1 MYGNPA
7 FDCSGAQVHA
17 VCRQLATV
25 VTVDGVVDDTN
36 IERVAALALRFVI
49 AEKPFVLDLSNVSS
63 FSAHSVSLLSRS
75 RRAVLQQRRRV
86 DARRKRHGAARTTGR
101 RAELPGGRFGARRA
115 ALFRRLHH
123 RTSLLA
129 TDPDQK
135 DCVAKGVPGAT
146 RHSLA
151 RIPAWPSARAGQ
163 ARSARRLIA
172 AESTRPTL
180 GYALDRRRHERDRI
194 APRRLVA

>member
-63 FSAHSVSLLSRS
+63 FSAHSVSLLSLVDERCFNS
-75 RRAVLQQRRRV
+75 GVEWTLVASDTVL
-86 DARRKRHGAARTTGR
+86 RT
-101 RAELPGGRFGARRA
+101 LRA
-115 ALFRRLHH
+115 AGLSFPVADSVPDALHYFGDCITERRC
-123 RTSLLA
+123 LLPILTKKTA
-129 TDPDQK
+129 
-135 DCVAKGVPGAT
+135 
-146 RHSLA
+146 
-151 RIPAWPSARAGQ
+151 
-163 ARSARRLIA
+163 
-172 AESTRPTL
+172 
-180 GYALDRRRHERDRI
+180 
-194 APRRLVA
+194 

>member
-63 FSAHSVSLLSRS
+63 FSAHSVSLLSR
-75 RRAVLQQRRRV
+75 V
-86 DARRKRHGAARTTGR
+86 DERC
-101 RAELPGGRFGARRA
+101 FN
-115 ALFRRLHH
+115 
-123 RTSLLA
+123 S
-129 TDPDQK
+129 
-135 DCVAKGVPGAT
+135 GVE
-146 RHSLA
+146 
-151 RIPAWPSARAGQ
+151 WD
-163 ARSARRLIA
+163 
-172 AESTRPTL
+172 AESQPTRCCAHDGPPCSSFPVADSVPD
-180 GYALDRRRHERDRI
+180 ALHYFGDCITERRCLLPI
-194 APRRLVA
+194 LTKKTA